1 MIPEFLGRLPVI
13 FTLQGLTK
21 DMLVEILKKPKNAIV
36 KQYQKLLAMD
46 EVNLVFEDEA
56 LGEIA
61 ARALEKDTGA
71 RALRAII
78 EEFMLDIMFEIP
90 KDSSIGE
97 VVITKEYVTK
107 TGGPRIL
114 MRGQETMYLENKQ

>member
-13 FTLQGLTK
+13 FSLQGLTQE
-21 DMLVEILKKPKNAIV
+21 MMVEILRKPKNAII
-36 KQYQKLLAMD
+36 KQYEKLLAMD
-46 EVNLVFEDEA
+46 EVKLDFEEEA
-56 LGEIA
+56 LQEIA
-61 ARALEKDTGA
+61 ARALAKDTGA

-97 VVITKEYVTK
+97 VVITKEYITH

-114 MRGQETMYLENKQ
+114 MRGQEPLYLEDKA